1 MQLKEYKIRQFFF
14 TGERWLNVKCLILG
28 LSYKDKV
35 WSRDGAGV
43 QSSAKKSHFLAGC
56 FEILYG
62 AISKRSYEVD
72 LGNNFM
78 KAAN

>member
-1 MQLKEYKIRQFFF
+1 M
-14 TGERWLNVKCLILG
+14 LNVYFSDFHRKI
-28 LSYKDKV
+28 KA
-35 WSRDGAGV
+35 WSRDGGAGV

>member
-1 MQLKEYKIRQFFF
+1 MVIRQLCF
-14 TGERWLNVKCLILG
+14 TGERWLDVKCLIPDFHR
-28 LSYKDKV
+28 KIKA